1 MSYAHRR
8 STVRLLERPTWIH
21 TQFVSDALGIQCDF
35 GYRTP
40 LGERGQ
46 LKLQCNARLSPSVR
60 WPWKGQREAWWQ
72 GRRTR
77 APNGCVTSLDGT
89 ERGGTGDDSEPHH
102 GMRPRVEDPP
112 PSREFFA
119 EGTSRCNSLNVKR
132 LSSTCLGT
140 KRSLRKMER
149 TIPVFLLDGRSRLWS
164 MSPSTGYGQHL
175 RVNEFTKR
183 DPDMFS
189 FLFRIYSVSFLG
201 VYVFHL
207 YMF

>member
-1 MSYAHRR
+1 MDSY
-8 STVRLLERPTWIH
+8 SIH
-21 TQFVSDALGIQCDF
+21 PGCISIQCDF
-35 GYRTP
+35 GYRTL
-40 LGERGQ
+40 LGNVAN
-46 LKLQCNARLSPSVR
+46 LNYNATHAFLPFQKGVR

-77 APNGCVTSLDGT
+77 GCVTSLDGT

-102 GMRPRVEDPP
+102 GLRPRVEDPP

-149 TIPVFLLDGRSRLWS
+149 P
-164 MSPSTGYGQHL
+164 SPSSSLMEEAGCGLCRLQQVT
-175 RVNEFTKR
+175 
-183 DPDMFS
+183 DS
-189 FLFRIYSVSFLG
+189 IYE
-201 VYVFHL
+201 
-207 YMF
+207 